1 MRKSRLILCIV
12 AFLFLLVACSQPTET
27 VGSLGESEQAAQ
39 ANVASEA
46 APPNTPEPTKP
57 SPTAVPAPTEAPL
70 VRTATNN
77 QEVNEVG
84 SDRIVRITVAS
95 ANLRSGPG
103 LGFETIG
110 VVLFNDAFEVIA
122 EDELSLWYKIELA
135 DGDVGWVA
143 ASVTEDVSPEVY
155 EALVAT
161 PEADAPADVEDVTD
175 EEPEEAPEVVE
186 EAVAE
191 SDPVVVADA
200 PFAIQIDTS
209 VTGVY
214 SEPSLS
220 STALAFVAR
229 DEVYLVNG
237 ISTDGN
243 WVFITLADETQGWV
257 RLSRTASLDEE
268 AVAAVAVDLEEG
280 QTGPIEIASTAESD
294 GAPEA
299 EEAVAS
305 SGSSVSTGSSG
316 GGTAIASTG
325 ATISSGGANTAAVS
339 GSFGRTRI
347 RPGSPLYMDT
357 DNSGYGMRV
366 AIAPSGPTGVIG
378 SYNVPT
384 KPQVAEGWDESEVY
398 SQPLPRIMML
408 GDQFTAGTTP
418 IANSYRRYL
427 YNLLT
432 SRDFA
437 FDFVGT
443 TTSYTSPMDFDSDHE
458 GHVYYRADQIL
469 AGAWGWTSYDAPDYV
484 LMLMGINDILQG
496 QSAES
501 TGQDVQL
508 IINTLR
514 YLNPN
519 VKIILSHLPYTAD
532 PVINKEIDL
541 VNMQFNRLSYINN
554 TGNSPIYIISQWDID
569 PATDTYD
576 GLHLNAS
583 GAQKMAQHFYY
594 GLDHFWLVQT
604 KTSGE

>member
-1 MRKSRLILCIV
+1 MYKSRLILCIV

-27 VGSLGESEQAAQ
+27 VGSLEQPEQVAQ
-39 ANVASEA
+39 ADVATPI
-46 APPNTPEPTKP
+46 PPTNTPEPVEIA
-57 SPTAVPAPTEAPL
+57 SLAASEPTEVPL
-70 VRTATNN
+70 VRTAVNS
-77 QEVNEVG
+77 QEVNEVS

-110 VVLFNDAFEVIA
+110 VVLFNDAFEVFA
-122 EDELSLWYKIELA
+122 EDELALWFKIELS
-135 DGDVGWVA
+135 DGDQGWVA

-161 PEADAPADVEDVTD
+161 PEADTPT
-175 EEPEEAPEVVE
+175 EPEEEEAPEAPEVVE
-186 EAVAE
+186 ETVVE
-191 SDPVVVADA
+191 SEPAALDA

-209 VTGVY
+209 ITGVY

-220 STALAFVAR
+220 STALAYVGR

-237 ISTDGN
+237 ISTDGG
-243 WVFITLADETQGWV
+243 WVFITLADDTQGWV
-257 RLSRTASLDEE
+257 RLSRTAALEE
-268 AVAAVAVDLEEG
+268 DAVAAVAVNLEEG
-280 QTGPIEIASTAESD
+280 QTGPIEIASTASEDESTAD
-294 GAPEA
+294 
-299 EEAVAS
+299 AVAS
-305 SGSSVSTGSSG
+305 ASADSSSTAASG
-316 GGTAIASTG
+316 GQAVASTG
-325 ATISSGGANTAAVS
+325 TVISSGGASTANVS
-339 GSFGRTRI
+339 GSFGRDRI
-347 RPGSPLYMDT
+347 RPGSPLYFDT
-357 DNSGYGMRV
+357 DNSGYGVRE
-366 AIAPSGPTGVIG
+366 AIAPSGPSGVIG
-378 SYNVPT
+378 GFNVPT

-427 YNLLT
+427 YNFLT

-532 PVINKEIDL
+532 PVINREIDL
-541 VNMQFNRLSYINN
+541 VNAQYNRLSYINN

-576 GLHLNAS
+576 GLHLNS
-583 GAQKMAQHFYY
+583 LGAQKMAQHFYY

-604 KTSGE
+604 KNSGE